1 MRCGRDLHCAGVKG
15 RRRNVVVAIA
25 KSFVDEGWQ
34 VCIIGP
40 DVISYAPSEFDK
52 LLALSP
58 ALHSHE

>member
-1 MRCGRDLHCAGVKG
+1 
-15 RRRNVVVAIA
+15 VVVAIA